1 MYKVDNAV
9 IMAAGASSRFAPLS
23 YECPK
28 ALIDVKGEIL
38 IERQIRQ
45 LLEAGIRE
53 IYIVTGYKAEQ
64 FEYLREKYGVHIV
77 ENKEYL
83 TKNNHSSIYAV
94 RDILRNTYICSADN
108 YFSKNPFE
116 SQVDDSYYAAL
127 YSDGPTNEWCMQ
139 TDANGYITDV
149 RAGGSDAWYML
160 GHAFWSEEFSEKFKK
175 ILVDI
180 YDQPETKGLFWED
193 IFINNIADLPMRM
206 RKYEDD
212 VIFEFDSLDELR
224 LFDTSYVEDTRS
236 SILKYIALRL
246 GSSERELHRIV
257 PMKTTDTNVLG
268 IQFEFGGERYGY
280 TYSNQFLW
288 RILE

>member
-23 YECPK
+23 YEIPK
-28 ALIDVKGEIL
+28 ALIEVKGEIL

-45 LLEAGIRE
+45 LQEAGIRE

-64 FEYLREKYGVHIV
+64 FDYLREKYGVHIV

>member
-1 MYKVDNAV
+1 MYIVDNAV

-23 YECPK
+23 YEIPK
-28 ALIDVKGEIL
+28 ALIEVKGEIL

-45 LLEAGIRE
+45 LQEAGIRE

-64 FEYLREKYGVHIV
+64 FDYLREKYGVHIV

-127 YSDGPTNEWCMQ
+127 YSDGSTNEWCMQ

-149 RAGGSDAWYML
+149 KIGGKNAWYML

-236 SILKYIALRL
+236 TILKNIATQLDGKESEIVHVQAYKGENTTAAGIRFIFRGALYEYAYADRQLR
-246 GSSERELHRIV
+246 RID
-257 PMKTTDTNVLG
+257 K
-268 IQFEFGGERYGY
+268 
-280 TYSNQFLW
+280 
-288 RILE
+288 

>member
-28 ALIDVKGEIL
+28 ALIEVKGEIL
-38 IERQIRQ
+38 IERQIHQ
-45 LLEAGIRE
+45 LQEAGIRE